1 MLSKIYSHDH
11 IIFFSMCVSFK
22 GHKIL
27 CQGNLTVPVSSVII
41 TLLPCVN
48 SLPNL
53 CSNISSKFSL
63 IYMIQTYMCAMDP
76 RLYIFC

>member
-1 MLSKIYSHDH
+1 MLSKIYPHDH
-11 IIFFSMCVSFK
+11 IIFFFYVCFFQ
-22 GHKIL
+22 GAQIL